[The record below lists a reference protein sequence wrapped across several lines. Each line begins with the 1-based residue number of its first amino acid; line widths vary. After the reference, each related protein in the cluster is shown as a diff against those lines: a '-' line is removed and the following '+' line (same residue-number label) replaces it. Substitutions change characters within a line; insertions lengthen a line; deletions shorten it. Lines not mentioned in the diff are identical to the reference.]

1 MTLFLITGENY
12 LTSKAMAIAIFGLE
26 GMKRI
31 SYKTKVELQ
40 TQHFIRIISLPNGV
54 HPFLGLHL

>member
-1 MTLFLITGENY
+1 
-12 LTSKAMAIAIFGLE
+12 MAIVELE

-40 TQHFIRIISLPNGV
+40 TQHFIQVISLPNGV
-54 HPFLGLHL
+54 HPFLELHL

>member
-1 MTLFLITGENY
+1 MLFLIIGENY
-12 LTSKAMAIAIFGLE
+12 LTSKALAIAMVGSE

-40 TQHFIRIISLPNGV
+40 TQHFIQIISLPNGV
-54 HPFLGLHL
+54 HPFLGFHL